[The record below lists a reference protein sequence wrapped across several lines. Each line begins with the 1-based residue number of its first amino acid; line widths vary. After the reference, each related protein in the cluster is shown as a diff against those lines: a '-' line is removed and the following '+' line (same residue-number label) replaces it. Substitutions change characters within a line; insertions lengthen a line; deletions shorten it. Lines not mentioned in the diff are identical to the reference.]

1 MQQHLTGGWG
11 QFTAKKIVIE
21 LGFLEGGGINIYIK
35 TNTIKSIMRTDS
47 S

>member
-21 LGFLEGGGINIYIK
+21 LGFSEGSGINIIK